1 MKLLSFLLSITLS
14 VTQSVDSIVNHS
26 IQSGEIPGA
35 VVCYVESDTIAFIKA
50 YGNRAIIPTV
60 EAMTTK
66 TVFDLASVSKPVGA
80 GTAVVELA
88 KEGKIDVDKM
98 VREYLPNFQGDAT
111 IRHLMNH
118 TSGLIPYF
126 NAYFLDSIYQADKD
140 KKNYTSSQAYL
151 VDSICRS
158 KRLNK
163 PGEKVRY
170 SCLNFITLQQ
180 IVETIT
186 GKSLATI
193 CPYYRPIEMQPE
205 QFTTPLEQIAPT
217 EKLKDG
223 TIIRGQVHDP
233 MARILMKGVSGN
245 AGVFMNA
252 EQLAEWCIYFMSIPA
267 QQREAGC
274 NAGLW
279 KGENNSL
286 SHSGYTGTYVR
297 LYPDTHDAIII
308 LANRVHPEDKGDLND
323 LRESIIEAFRK

>member
-1 MKLLSFLLSITLS
+1 MKLLSLLLSITLA
-14 VTQSVDSIVNHS
+14 VTQNVDSIVNQS
-26 IQSGEIPGA
+26 IQSGDIPGA
-35 VVCYVESDTIAFIKA
+35 VVCYVENDSIVFIKA
-50 YGNRAIIPTV
+50 YGNRSIIPSV
-60 EAMTTK
+60 EAMTTQ
-66 TVFDLASVSKPVGA
+66 TVFDLASVSKPVGV

-98 VREYLPNFQGDAT
+98 VREYLPKFQGDAT
-111 IRHLMNH
+111 IRQLMNH

-126 NAYFLDSIYQADKD
+126 DAYFLDSIYQADKD
-140 KKNYTSSQAYL
+140 KKHYTTSQAYL

-180 IVETIT
+180 IVESIT
-186 GKSLATI
+186 GKSMASI
-193 CPYYRPIEMQPE
+193 CPFYRPVEMQPE

-267 QQREAGC
+267 EQREAGC

-308 LANRVHPEDKGDLND
+308 LGNRVHPEDKGDLSN
-323 LRESIIEAFRK
+323 LRKSIIEAFRK

>member
-1 MKLLSFLLSITLS
+1 MEIKFIGAAREVTGSKHLITTRHGKKILL
-14 VTQSVDSIVNHS
+14 DC
-26 IQSGEIPGA
+26 G
-35 VVCYVESDTIAFIKA
+35 
-50 YGNRAIIPTV
+50 
-60 EAMTTK
+60 M
-66 TVFDLASVSKPVGA
+66 
-80 GTAVVELA
+80 
-88 KEGKIDVDKM
+88 
-98 VREYLPNFQGDAT
+98 FQGKGLETDSLNRNTMVDPAEIDHIILT
-111 IRHLMNH
+111 HAH
-118 TSGLIPYF
+118 VDHSGLIPYF
-126 NAYFLDSIYQADKD
+126 NAYFLDSVYQADKD
-140 KKNYTSSQAYL
+140 KKHYTTSQAYL

-180 IVETIT
+180 IVESIT
-186 GKSLATI
+186 GKSMASI
-193 CPYYRPIEMQPE
+193 CPFYRPVEMQPE

-267 QQREAGC
+267 EQREAGC

-308 LANRVHPEDKGDLND
+308 LGNRVHPEDKGDLSN
-323 LRESIIEAFRK
+323 LRKSIIEAFRK